1 MINKNLIIVGITG
14 VGKTTIGKFLA
25 ERLNKNFIDLDKYI
39 ENSCG
44 VDIPTIFEL
53 EGESGFR
60 LRESEALRQVLQQQH
75 NYVLSL
81 GGGCV
86 IKAENRQLITR
97 SSNFVVQLV
106 ADIQTLVERLSRSP
120 HKRPLF
126 FEQNLH
132 QKITNLYNE
141 RQEFYAEI
149 SDLTIN
155 TTLLKP
161 YQVSEQIEFL
171 LQAKL

>member
-39 ENSCG
+39 ENHCG

-53 EGESGFR
+53 EGETGFR
-60 LRESEALRQVLQQQH
+60 LRESDALHQILRHQS

-86 IKAENRQLITR
+86 IKAENRSLILK
-97 SSNFVVQLV
+97 SSSFVVQLV
-106 ADIQTLVERLSRSP
+106 ADMSILVERLSRLP
-120 HKRPLF
+120 HKRPIF
-126 FEQNLH
+126 FGQDLR
-132 QKITNLYNE
+132 QKIATLYQE
-141 RQEFYAEI
+141 RQPFYTEV
-149 SDLTIN
+149 SDLTID
-155 TTLLKP
+155 TTELKP
-161 YQVSEQIEFL
+161 YQVSEQIEVF
-171 LQAKL
+171 LQAKT